1 MLKNKRPLYRFRNE
15 TFLRPRY
22 FSDFHFMSE
31 LDPQEGLPYL
41 PEKFEESE
49 IDIFTTLQFSPED
62 LVELKEK
69 ANPSHHFFHI
79 PILGLPKQSDY
90 FYLETEFKSST
101 ESLKTLIINFPE
113 AHLLLDFQLNCLT
126 VTELSRFLVEVIELK
141 KMIKIELSFGRKNHP
156 PYLNLNLLGQVAQ
169 DCLSECLNLMSEDS
183 SFSEK
188 EIDSLRMIIRDTSL
202 EIPSEQLLATFYYAV
217 IMKRPQQSA
226 IKLFPKALR
235 MIKKS
240 AEAFLKM
247 DLKIFEITRPQIDQE
262 RLQTKINSLLDQGIS
277 IEFLTHFLSIK
288 DYVKCAHNDLEM
300 LEIMKSIIEIPKS
313 TEGVIIEAGVF
324 KGGSTIRLS
333 LICAL
338 MGRKLQAY
346 DSFQGLPEHNE
357 SSPHMLYPAGAYYGN
372 KAEVI
377 QKLSAYGKPESV
389 ELIEGWF
396 HETMPMLTEK
406 VVMAFIDV
414 DLASSTKDCLL
425 GIWPKLIEGGVIF
438 SHDAHFEQV
447 DHLLNSVEF
456 WQTNFNELPPKIE
469 KVLGSKNLVKIKK
482 QAHLRE

>member
-1 MLKNKRPLYRFRNE
+1 MLKNKRPLYRFRHE

-31 LDPQEGLPYL
+31 LDPQELLPYFS
-41 PEKFEESE
+41 EKLEESE
-49 IDIFTTLQFSPED
+49 IEIFTTLQFAPKD

-69 ANPSHHFFHI
+69 TNSSHQIFFHI
-79 PILGLPKQSDY
+79 PILGREKQNDY
-90 FYLETEFKSST
+90 FYLETELKSST
-101 ESLKTLIINFPE
+101 ESLKTLITNFPE
-113 AHLLLDFQLNCLT
+113 AHLLLDFQLNCLS
-126 VTELSRFLVEVIELK
+126 VTELSRILSEVTELK
-141 KMIKIELSFGRKNHP
+141 KMIKTELSFETKNHP

-188 EIDSLRMIIRDTSL
+188 EIDSLRMIISDTSL

-217 IMKRPQQSA
+217 IMKQPQQSA
-226 IKLFPKALR
+226 IKLFPKALG

-247 DLKIFEITRPQIDQE
+247 DLKIFQMPRPSENQE
-262 RLQTKINSLLDQGIS
+262 MLQTKINAVLDQGIS

-288 DYVKCAHNDLEM
+288 DHVKCAHNDLEM

-313 TEGVIIEAGVF
+313 KEGVIIEAGVF

-377 QKLSAYGKPESV
+377 QKLSTLGKPECV

-396 HETMPMLTEK
+396 HVTMPMLTEK
-406 VVMAFIDV
+406 VVMAFIDF
-414 DLASSTKDCLL
+414 DLASSTKECLL
-425 GIWPKLIEGGVIF
+425 SIWPKLIDGGVIF

-447 DHLLNSVEF
+447 DNLLNSVEF
-456 WQTNFNELPPKIE
+456 WQTTFNQSPPTIE
-469 KVLGSKNLVKIKK
+469 KIPGSKNLVKIRK
-482 QAHLRE
+482 QAHFR